1 MHAFFRSSVADI
13 QSQPQHRVIPGY
25 LSYAQLELNLAR
37 SLHIQ
42 PDYIYRKMSYLKLLT
57 MCHVLD
63 LEEQDRQTQDRER
76 RIQESMRGAGE
87 RFRRGSM

>member
-1 MHAFFRSSVADI
+1 MHAFFRSSVANI
-13 QSQPQHRVIPGY
+13 PVGTEHRVIPGY

-37 SLHIQ
+37 SLHIP

-63 LEEQDRQTQDRER
+63 LEDQDRQTQDRER
-76 RIQESMRGAGE
+76 SIQESMRGAGE